1 MRKINRGLCF
11 LLAAFLCAAPVSFTA
26 FAQET
31 TVPVQP
37 VQPAAR
43 PVQPVQPT
51 VRPTQPVQPVQP
63 GSSRGSTSGS
73 SGLLYGSRTGTGIQ
87 RRSTRNSRSGSENM
101 TAASDR
107 PVITDQTEPYEDKIV
122 LKWKQ
127 VEGASGYEIFR
138 SRKEKGTYTKI
149 KTISGADTVEWT
161 DENLEK
167 GETYYYKIRAFRE
180 SDGKKTYGEFSDVY
194 KRNVTDN

>member
-1 MRKINRGLCF
+1 
-11 LLAAFLCAAPVSFTA
+11 
-26 FAQET
+26 
-31 TVPVQP
+31 
-37 VQPAAR
+37 
-43 PVQPVQPT
+43 
-51 VRPTQPVQPVQP
+51 
-63 GSSRGSTSGS
+63 
-73 SGLLYGSRTGTGIQ
+73 
-87 RRSTRNSRSGSENM
+87 M

-194 KRNVTDN
+194 TKGQAGWVYEDENKLYYDAQGKLVTDVSDLIGEQSSYVLMVNKQENVVTVYAQDDETEYMIPVKAFICATGEDTP